1 MGKIGTE
8 LSDIAIRT
16 SDNPRSEDPD
26 KIIAEMKTDLSMA
39 DLEKVKTISSRREA
53 IIEGVKLAKKGDIVL
68 IAGKGH
74 EDYQEIKGIK
84 NHFDD
89 MEEIKKALQ

>member
-1 MGKIGTE
+1 
-8 LSDIAIRT
+8 
-16 SDNPRSEDPD
+16 
-26 KIIAEMKTDLSMA
+26 MKTDLSMA